1 MSFFFVEDC
10 AYEDKIAMAKK
21 FRVPKEIKE
30 GTESGLLSY
39 FLNLKRFLQN
49 QHYETDFF
57 RYEILNN
64 HIIQIEYNQVLFEL
78 IPTTHLLVEYS
89 VYKEQLY
96 LVDMMIPDMDD
107 GDEIEEDDILL
118 HFLLPFSTFSY
129 SQYLCNK
136 LFRNK
141 LILAVDEHS
150 IYRISK
156 RRESLGITDRV
167 EITLNRVNTKTMR
180 TIEIL
185 YIHMIMAPVDKYIA
199 LEYIENRNM
208 DDQKEFFWS
217 YDSRTTLNTR
227 HIHEVIHFLEV
238 LLKDYS
244 TKNM

>member
-10 AYEDKIAMAKK
+10 AYEDRINNANT

-30 GTESGLLSY
+30 ATESGLLSY
-39 FLNLKRFLQN
+39 FLNLKRFFQN

-107 GDEIEEDDILL
+107 GDDIEEDDILL

-129 SQYLCNK
+129 SQYLLNK
-136 LFRNK
+136 LLRNK
-141 LILAVDEHS
+141 LILVVDEHS
-150 IYRISK
+150 ICRISK
-156 RRESLGITDRV
+156 RRECQGITDRV
-167 EITLNRVNTKTMR
+167 EITLNRVNMKTMQ

-185 YIHMIMAPVDKYIA
+185 HIHMIIAPVDKYVA
-199 LEYIENRNM
+199 LEYIENRYM
-208 DDQKEFFWS
+208 DNQKEFFWS
-217 YDSRTTLNTR
+217 YDSITTLNTG